1 MEESAMTANNDSAE
15 LPEYRDNPL
24 IAKLPPLLSA
34 AGAWHALADPP
45 RFHVSEREFAAH
57 IRAHCIQRLGCYFEP
72 LERHL
77 QLEAA
82 FAALLRQGYLSRNIR
97 THDYIR
103 RLQDGHERVAQKDL
117 LAFRHPVRSTASSF
131 ALIGCSGIGKTK
143 AIERVLELYPQRIH
157 HDEPFS
163 LDQVVW
169 VKLDCPYIGSPKQ
182 LCISF
187 FKEIDRLLGTRYF
200 GKHGARRV
208 SIDEMMVH
216 MAHVANLHAVGVLVI
231 DEIQHLN
238 QARGTGP
245 DAMLNFLVTLVNTI
259 GIPVIIIGTLGAL
272 PLLQGDFRQA
282 RRASGLGSL
291 VWERMEDGAAWGHFI
306 EKMWAYQWTREAVP
320 LTDEIRR
327 VLYEESQGIVDL
339 VVKLFMLTQ
348 LRAIQLGATRGR
360 PEIIDAGLLK
370 HVAAESF
377 RVIHPMIGALK
388 RGDWQAIAKYDD
400 IRPLQ
405 DHMLQAF
412 SDAAARLTPTM
423 RSPAT
428 PAAGGAS
435 DAGNGADPVLQAL
448 EGIGIAPDI
457 AEVLLAEAK
466 AVNPGLGPLDLVA
479 SIADKLRS
487 RGPEAKPAKPRRAPK
502 VKPAIEP
509 GDLRA
514 ILAAGQNA
522 GLSGY
527 EALLKERIVKP
538 PLPDLPCDG
547 P

>member
-1 MEESAMTANNDSAE
+1 MTTNDDGAG
-15 LPEYRDNPL
+15 LPEYRSNPL
-24 IAKLPPLLSA
+24 IAKLPPLLPA
-34 AGAWHALADPP
+34 AEAWRALADPP
-45 RFHVSEREFAAH
+45 EFNVRECEFATH
-57 IRAHCIQRLGCYFEP
+57 IRAHCIQRLGRYFEP

-77 QLEAA
+77 RLEAD
-82 FAALLRQGYLSRNIR
+82 FAALLRQGYLGRNIR

-131 ALIGCSGIGKTK
+131 ALIGCSGIGKSK
-143 AIERVLELYPQRIH
+143 GIERVLGLYPQVIH

-169 VKLDCPYIGSPKQ
+169 VKLDCPYVGSPKQ

-187 FKEIDRLLGTRYF
+187 FKEIDGLLGTRYL
-200 GKHGARRV
+200 GKHGARRI

-216 MAHVANLHAVGVLVI
+216 MAHVANLHAAGVLVI

-259 GIPVIIIGTLGAL
+259 GIPVIIVGTLSAF
-272 PLLQGDFRQA
+272 PLLQGGFRQA
-282 RRASGLGSL
+282 RRASGLGSV
-291 VWERMEDGAAWGHFI
+291 VWERMEDGPAWRHFI
-306 EKMWAYQWTREAVP
+306 EKMWTYQWTRETAP

-327 VLYEESQGIVDL
+327 VLYEESQGIIDI

-360 PEIIDAGLLK
+360 PESIDAGLLR

-377 RVIHPMIGALK
+377 RVIHPMIDALK
-388 RGDWQAIAKYDD
+388 RGDRQAIAKYDD

-412 SDAAARLTPTM
+412 SDAAARLTPPIP
-423 RSPAT
+423 SPPTLAEKV
-428 PAAGGAS
+428 PPSAGS
-435 DAGNGADPVLQAL
+435 GADPVLRAL

-457 AEVLLAEAK
+457 AEILQANAK
-466 AVNPGLGPLDLVA
+466 AANPGLGPLDLVA
-479 SIADKLRS
+479 SIADKLRA
-487 RGPEAKPAKPRRAPK
+487 RGPEAKPAKPRRTPK

-509 GDLRA
+509 GDLQA
-514 ILAAGQNA
+514 IVAAGKNT

-527 EALLKERIVKP
+527 EALLKSGWVKSP
-538 PLPDLPCDG
+538 SAVFFH
-547 P
+547 

>member
-1 MEESAMTANNDSAE
+1 
-15 LPEYRDNPL
+15 
-24 IAKLPPLLSA
+24 
-34 AGAWHALADPP
+34 
-45 RFHVSEREFAAH
+45 
-57 IRAHCIQRLGCYFEP
+57 
-72 LERHL
+72 
-77 QLEAA
+77 
-82 FAALLRQGYLSRNIR
+82 
-97 THDYIR
+97 
-103 RLQDGHERVAQKDL
+103 
-117 LAFRHPVRSTASSF
+117 
-131 ALIGCSGIGKTK
+131 
-143 AIERVLELYPQRIH
+143 VLELYPQVIH

-187 FKEIDRLLGTRYF
+187 FKEIDRLLGTRYL
-200 GKHGARRV
+200 GKHGARRI

-216 MAHVANLHAVGVLVI
+216 MAHVANLHAAGVLVI

-282 RRASGLGSL
+282 RRASGHGSL
-291 VWERMEDGAAWGHFI
+291 VWERMEDGAAWRHFI
-306 EKMWAYQWTREAVP
+306 EKMWTYQWTREAAP
-320 LTDEIRR
+320 LTDEVRH
-327 VLYEESQGIVDL
+327 VLYEESQGIIDI

-348 LRAIQLGATRGR
+348 LRALQLGATRGR
-360 PEIIDAGLLK
+360 REIIDAGLLK

-377 RVIHPMIGALK
+377 RVIHPMIDALK
-388 RGDWQAIAKYDD
+388 RGDRQAIAKYDD

-412 SDAAARLTPTM
+412 SDAAARLTPSVP
-423 RSPAT
+423 SPAA
-428 PAAGGAS
+428 PAVRVPS
-435 DAGNGADPVLQAL
+435 DAGNGADPVLRAL

-457 AEVLLAEAK
+457 AEILLAETRGA
-466 AVNPGLGPLDLVA
+466 NPGLGPLDLVA
-479 SIADKLRS
+479 NIADKLRA
-487 RGPEAKPAKPRRAPK
+487 RGPEAKPAKPRRMPK
-502 VKPAIEP
+502 VKPAVEP

-514 ILAAGQNA
+514 VVTAGKEN

-527 EALLKERIVKP
+527 EALLKSGWVK
-538 PLPDLPCDG
+538 PLPDAFLH
-547 P
+547 